1 MLIAA
6 NFKEAGFLMLS
17 KFYGQDLL
25 LASIAKIS
33 CQQRWARFL
42 AKNIWL
48 IDLLPNSVAN

>member
-1 MLIAA
+1 MRIAA

-25 LASIAKIS
+25 QASIAKIS

-42 AKNIWL
+42 AKKYLAIEACNK
-48 IDLLPNSVAN
+48 S